1 MKKLL
6 SLVLTVAM
14 LLSIGAFAVA
24 EEVPTA
30 EIVWWAFP
38 TFAQKDAGDPAG
50 TYEQTLIDAFQAKYP
65 TIKVK
70 LDTIDFATGPEKIT
84 TAIEG
89 NTHPDVLFDAPGRI
103 VDYGKKGK
111 LVSLNDLFTEEM
123 KADIPNKAII
133 GACSDGTNYWMY
145 PLSSAPFFMVI
156 NKEHFEEAGALQ
168 YVNLEGDR
176 SWTTENFVKAVE
188 ALKAAGKTPGNVFC
202 KNQGC
207 DQATR
212 ALVANLY
219 SAKFT
224 DEAMTRYTIVESEE
238 GKKGLELLKSL
249 VDKGALDVG
258 PDMTGGDEIQLFT
271 EEVLSMAFCWGSS
284 AAKANASKM
293 NFTSLSLPFPSEDG
307 KPELEYLVNG
317 FCVFDKGD
325 EARAKAA
332 KLFVQFLCDSEEV
345 GKANVLATG
354 AFPVRESFGN
364 LYEGNAE
371 YELLASFTNHYAPY
385 YNTMDRFAEMRVQW
399 WTMLQA
405 YLTGAKT
412 LEEATEIYT
421 TESNKGL

>member
-6 SLVLTVAM
+6 ALTLAVAM
-14 LLSIGAFAVA
+14 LLSIGAVVAA
-24 EEVPTA
+24 EEQITA
-30 EIVWWAFP
+30 EITWWAFP
-38 TFAQKDAGDPAG
+38 TFAQKNAEDLPG
-50 TYEQTLIDAFQAKYP
+50 TYEQTLVDAFQAKYP
-65 TIKVK
+65 GIKVK
-70 LDTIDFATGPEKIT
+70 LETIDFTTGPEKIT

-89 NTHPDVLFDAPGRI
+89 NTQPDVLFDAPGRI
-103 VDYGKKGK
+103 VDFGKKGK
-111 LVSLNDLFTEEM
+111 LVPLNDLFTDEL
-123 KADIPNKAII
+123 KADVNEAII
-133 GACSDGTNYWMY
+133 GACGDGTNYWMY
-145 PLSSAPFFMVI
+145 PLSTAPFFMVI
-156 NKEHFEEAGALQ
+156 NKEHFEEADALQ

-188 ALKAAGKTPGNVFC
+188 ALKAAGKTPGNIFC

-207 DQATR
+207 DQGTR

-238 GKKGLELLKSL
+238 GKKGLELLKGL

-258 PDMTGGDEIQLFT
+258 PDMTGGDEIKLFT

-284 AAKANASKM
+284 AAKANAAKM
-293 NFTSLSLPFPSEDG
+293 NFTALSLPFPSDDG
-307 KPELEYLVNG
+307 QPELEYLVNG

-325 EARAKAA
+325 ENRAKAS
-332 KLFVQFLCDSEEV
+332 KLFIQFLCDSEEV

-354 AFPVRESFGN
+354 AFPVRASYGN

-371 YELLASFTNHYAPY
+371 YELLASFTKHYAPY
-385 YNTMDRFAEMRVQW
+385 YNTMNRFTEMRVQW

-412 LEEATEIYT
+412 LEEATNIYT
-421 TESNKGL
+421 TESNAGL